1 MTELLKT
8 YCWPLIG
15 GLAGLLLAA
24 LIITV
29 GFFKS
34 LLILV
39 LVALGIAVGL
49 YIKKTGILSN
59 LFK

>member
-8 YCWPLIG
+8 YCWPLVG
-15 GLAGLLLAA
+15 GLVGLLLAA
-24 LIITV
+24 LIITI
-29 GFFKS
+29 GFFKT
-34 LLILV
+34 LVILIF
-39 LVALGIAVGL
+39 VALGIAAGL